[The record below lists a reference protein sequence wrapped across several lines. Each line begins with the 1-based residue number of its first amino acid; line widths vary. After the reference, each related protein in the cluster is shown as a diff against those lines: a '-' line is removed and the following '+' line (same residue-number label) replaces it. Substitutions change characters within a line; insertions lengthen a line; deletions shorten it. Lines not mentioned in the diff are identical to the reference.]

1 MNETIEYQN
10 IHGNRKHKDELF
22 RMVFSK
28 KEDLLDLYNAIN
40 ETNYKNVDD
49 LEVNTLEN
57 VLYMTMKNDVSFMIE
72 CTMNLYEHQSSY
84 NPNMPLRGM
93 IYFARLYNKYVDQRK
108 LNLYSSTLQKI
119 PTPRFIVFYNGFKE
133 EPDRKILK
141 LSEAFLMKKGCL
153 ECEATML
160 NINRGR
166 NRILMERCRRL
177 EEYSIFI
184 DTVRE
189 HSFRDCISLE
199 EAITLAIDE
208 CIEKG
213 ILPDVLKKQR
223 AEVFAVI
230 LETFDKELYE
240 RDLKEQLRRE
250 AREEAIAE
258 ARAEVRAEVQAEVR
272 AEVQEEVRAEGL
284 AEGREEK
291 LKEQIM
297 KKLQKG
303 KSIEEIAD
311 ALEEDIAKIR
321 EMIKKIE
328 K

>member
-22 RMVFSK
+22 RMVFSR

-49 LEVNTLEN
+49 LEVNTLDN
-57 VLYMTMKNDVSFMIE
+57 VLYMTMKNDISFMIG

-84 NPNMPLRGM
+84 NPNMPLRGL
-93 IYFARLYNKYVDQRK
+93 IHFARLYNKYADQRK

-119 PTPRFIVFYNGFKE
+119 PAPRFIVFYNGLKE
-133 EPDRKILK
+133 KPDREILK
-141 LSEAFLMKKGCL
+141 LSEAFLMEHGCL

-166 NRILMERCRRL
+166 NHILMERCRRL

-184 DTVRE
+184 DTIRE
-189 HSFRDCISLE
+189 YSFRDCLCLE
-199 EAITLAIDE
+199 DAITLALDD

-213 ILPDVLKKQR
+213 ILLDVLKKQK

-240 RDLKEQLRRE
+240 RDLIENTRRE
-250 AREEAIAE
+250 AREEVIAEVREEVIAEVREEIIAE
-258 ARAEVRAEVQAEVR
+258 ARAE
-272 AEVQEEVRAEGL
+272 
-284 AEGREEK
+284 K
-291 LKEQIM
+291 LKEQIS
-297 KKLQKG
+297 KKLHKG
-303 KSIEEIAD
+303 KSLEEIAD
-311 ALEEDIAKIR
+311 ALEEDIVTIR
-321 EMIKKIE
+321 ELVNEIGK
-328 K
+328 